1 MQPCPKITETPVLI
15 SNGFSKQFRVLLDKC
30 PHSDITFIVGDE
42 KEEFYMHKAILS
54 ARSSYFEAMFRPGG
68 MSESSKSEI
77 EIGRHDKD
85 SFRRMMEF
93 IYTAEILHLD
103 DCSSAEIISLL
114 EISHQYLLDDL
125 ASIAEAA
132 ACKIV
137 KQDNIGKFMLLCATY
152 NTLLLRDV
160 CKRFVSVHGTK
171 LRQVHTL
178 TMGIFYCL
186 HQTQLICAILYS
198 LTDNHHLYT
207 PYPVQCFVGR
217 ILPSR
222 NRAVTGTWTLDS
234 RRNARRGH
242 EQFITSNTIQ

>member
-1 MQPCPKITETPVLI
+1 MKDIVSLSYRLLLSKSGVFDNFVQKLTTTTDEIWVEHRVQPSPKITETPVLI
-15 SNGFSKQFRVLLDKC
+15 SNGFSKQFRVLLDKS
-30 PHSDITFIVGDE
+30 PHSDITFIVGEE

-68 MSESSKSEI
+68 MSESSKAEI

-93 IYTAEILHLD
+93 IYTAEILHLE
-103 DCSSAEIISLL
+103 DCTSAEIISLL

-171 LRQVHTL
+171 LRQV
-178 TMGIFYCL
+178 Y
-186 HQTQLICAILYS
+186 
-198 LTDNHHLYT
+198 N
-207 PYPVQCFVGR
+207 
-217 ILPSR
+217 LPSSDPILILLKTISFSQPY
-222 NRAVTGTWTLDS
+222 ATLI
-234 RRNARRGH
+234 AR
-242 EQFITSNTIQ
+242 ICVIVSNI